1 MTTETDSNCEF
12 YENLLSLQFFKDHFF
27 VCYFDVTPQSND
39 FAICN

>member
-1 MTTETDSNCEF
+1 MTTETDSN
-12 YENLLSLQFFKDHFF
+12 ENLLSLQFFKDNFF